1 MNEMRCT
8 RDMTVSGVI
17 AASGET
23 IKLADPV
30 HAKNGDRVCYGML
43 LDGTPVVF
51 VGTDTPIFE
60 QARNAQLD
68 WADGVLGVAIAEE
81 PKPTPLPDWSLH
93 VVGDADAGA
102 RFERVTSRRQ
112 NGQPVADLRL
122 VSSHE
127 GVSFESD
134 AIDHRGF
141 LSLAITANVINLT
154 VNAIAAGDQLAN
166 LPADIAERLLIPLRR
181 NA

>member
-1 MNEMRCT
+1 
-8 RDMTVSGVI
+8 MTVSGVI

-23 IKLADPV
+23 IKLNDPV
-30 HAKNGDRVCYGML
+30 HVKNGDRVCYGIL
-43 LDGTPVVF
+43 LDGTPMVF

-60 QARNAQLD
+60 QARTAHLS
-68 WADGVLGVAIAEE
+68 WADGVMGVAVEEE
-81 PKPTPLPDWSLH
+81 PKPTPLSDWSLH
-93 VVGDADAGA
+93 VVGEADADA
-102 RFERVTSRRQ
+102 RFERVLSRRQ
-112 NGQPVADLRL
+112 SGQLAPDLRL
-122 VSSHE
+122 VSSHD

-141 LSLAITANVINLT
+141 LSLAINANVINLT

-166 LPADIAERLLIPLRR
+166 LPTDITERLLIPLRR

>member
-1 MNEMRCT
+1 MRCT

-17 AASGET
+17 VASGET
-23 IKLADPV
+23 IKLTDPV
-30 HAKNGDRVCYGML
+30 RVKEGDRVCYGVL
-43 LDGTPVVF
+43 VDGTPVVF

-60 QARNAQLD
+60 QARNAHLS
-68 WADGVLGVAIAEE
+68 WADGVMGVAVAEE
-81 PKPTPLPDWSLH
+81 PKPARVPDWSLH
-93 VVGDADAGA
+93 LVEADADA
-102 RFERVTSRRQ
+102 RFERAMSRRQ
-112 NGQPVADLRL
+112 NGQPATDLRL

-166 LPADIAERLLIPLRR
+166 LPAEITERLLIPLRR

>member
-1 MNEMRCT
+1 MRCT

-60 QARNAQLD
+60 QARNSQLD